1 MADGLLSGLS
11 PLSPF
16 SVRADGGGEVR
27 LESDTAGGRGERPA
41 ALTAEPGTGAHN
53 QRGCPVSVIFI
64 GENLYGRGDTLM
76 RNRNTPQ
83 DASAPVPVCPDA
95 GRRLGRST
103 AATDAAELSEP
114 NPFHSGRSMSTEYRN
129 FLALSYE
136 ELEEL
141 NLKAK
146 EQRRKRVATEE
157 IKEERLKLLTDQ
169 KSIKAVTVLFSDL
182 EGRLHM
188 LDYDKKFLLKSYE
201 NLTFDGSSIR
211 GFTAQKE
218 SDLRLG
224 IDWSAFYFAPADVFG
239 AGKVLVFGDVIDKD
253 GTPYGGD
260 TRGLLKTFAK
270 QQYDKCRY
278 TLNAANEI
286 EGFLFAGVDAE
297 RNFPTTGKFDYVNT
311 GGYYH
316 SLPGDPLRTFIDT
329 TAEVQRAMGFE
340 NEKDHP
346 EVAPSQ
352 FEINY
357 SYGEVV
363 AAADQIQLYKL
374 ICRQA
379 ATRMGLT
386 ASFLPKPVVGV
397 NGSGMH
403 TNVSISK
410 DGKNL
415 FWDPTGQ
422 EKLSSTGWEFVD
434 RILTHG
440 NDICL
445 LLNSSVNSYR
455 RLDPH
460 FEAPNQIKAS
470 AVDRGSM
477 VRIPIGN
484 ERSMRV
490 EVRSVAPDSN
500 PYLVM
505 LAVFQTGIEGQ
516 TSSVAN
522 LRQAERYLPDNIYTA
537 IEDFRAAEWT
547 TRLLGE
553 DVKGRYADLKQASA
567 DRCPRLLGTFVK
579 PSEVQFHHEV
589 YNQFLWNQF

>member
-1 MADGLLSGLS
+1 
-11 PLSPF
+11 
-16 SVRADGGGEVR
+16 
-27 LESDTAGGRGERPA
+27 
-41 ALTAEPGTGAHN
+41 
-53 QRGCPVSVIFI
+53 
-64 GENLYGRGDTLM
+64 
-76 RNRNTPQ
+76 
-83 DASAPVPVCPDA
+83 
-95 GRRLGRST
+95 
-103 AATDAAELSEP
+103 
-114 NPFHSGRSMSTEYRN
+114 MSNEQRN
-129 FLALSYE
+129 FLALPYA

-146 EQRRKRVATEE
+146 EQRKSRVAAD
-157 IKEERLKLLTDQ
+157 KVREERLKYLTDE
-169 KSIKAVTVLFSDL
+169 KRIKAVTVMFSDL

-188 LDYDKKFLLKSYE
+188 LDYDKKFLLKSWD

-211 GFTAQKE
+211 GFTAQRE
-218 SDLRLG
+218 SDLRLFV
-224 IDWSAFYFAPADVFG
+224 DWGSFYWVPEDFFG
-239 AGKVLVFGDVIDKD
+239 GGKVLVFSDVIAKN
-253 GTPYGGD
+253 GEPYAAD
-260 TRGLLKTFAK
+260 VRGVLKNFADEKFAK
-270 QQYDKCRY
+270 EGY

-286 EGFLFAGVDAE
+286 EGFLFKGVDAE
-297 RNFPTTGKFDYVNT
+297 RNFYQTQRFEYVNT

-329 TAEVQRAMGFE
+329 AAEVQRALGFE

-374 ICRQA
+374 ICRQV

-403 TNVSISK
+403 TNISVSK
-410 DGKNL
+410 GKNNL
-415 FWDPTGQ
+415 MWDPQGE
-422 EKLSSTGWEFVD
+422 EKLSAFGWEFVD
-434 RILTHG
+434 KILSHG
-440 NDICL
+440 NDLCL
-445 LLNSSVNSYR
+445 LLNASVNAYR

-470 AVDRGSM
+470 PTDRGSM

-484 ERSMRV
+484 EKSMRV
-490 EVRSVAPDSN
+490 EVRSVSPDAN
-500 PYLVM
+500 PYLV
-505 LAVFQTGIEGQ
+505 LYSIFKTGLDGTKATI
-516 TSSVAN
+516 AN

-537 IEDFRAAEWT
+537 LEDFRNATWT

-553 DVKGRYADLKQASA
+553 DVKARYADLKQAAA

-579 PSEVQFHHEV
+579 VPEVQYHHDV
-589 YNQFLWNQF
+589 YNQYLWNYF

>member
-1 MADGLLSGLS
+1 MA
-11 PLSPF
+11 
-16 SVRADGGGEVR
+16 
-27 LESDTAGGRGERPA
+27 
-41 ALTAEPGTGAHN
+41 N
-53 QRGCPVSVIFI
+53 
-64 GENLYGRGDTLM
+64 
-76 RNRNTPQ
+76 
-83 DASAPVPVCPDA
+83 
-95 GRRLGRST
+95 
-103 AATDAAELSEP
+103 EL
-114 NPFHSGRSMSTEYRN
+114 RN
-129 FLALSYE
+129 FLALSYD
-136 ELEEL
+136 ELEDM
-141 NLKAK
+141 NLQAK
-146 EQRRKRVATEE
+146 EQRKNRVAMHKIQEA
-157 IKEERLKLLTDQ
+157 RLKYLTDE
-169 KSIKAVTVLFSDL
+169 KRIKAVTVLFSDL

-188 LDYDKKFLLKSYE
+188 LDYDKKFLLKSWD

-211 GFTAQKE
+211 GFTAQRE

-224 IDWSAFYFAPADVFG
+224 LDWSSFYWAPSDIFG
-239 AGKVLVFGDVIDKD
+239 SGKVLVFGDVIDK
-253 GTPYGGD
+253 GGQPYSAD
-260 TRGLLKTFAK
+260 IRGNLKVFAQEMHQK
-270 QQYDKCRY
+270 EGY

-286 EGFLFAGVDAE
+286 EGFLFQGADAE
-297 RNFPTTGKFDYVNT
+297 RRYHETNKFEYVNT

-329 TAEVQRAMGFE
+329 TAEVQRAMGFQ

-374 ICRQA
+374 ICRQV

-397 NGSGMH
+397 NGNGMH

-415 FWDPTGQ
+415 FWDPKGE
-422 EKLSSTGWEFVD
+422 EKLSKLGWAFVD

-445 LLNSSVNSYR
+445 MLNASVNAYR

-484 ERSMRV
+484 EKSMRV
-490 EVRSVAPDSN
+490 EVRSVAPDAN
-500 PYLVM
+500 PYMVM
-505 LAVFQTGIEGQ
+505 MAVFKTGIAGE
-516 TSSVAN
+516 TSKIKN

-537 IEDFRAAEWT
+537 MENFRSADWT
-547 TRLLGE
+547 NKLMGGE
-553 DVKGRYADLKQASA
+553 DVKTRYADLKQASA

-579 PSEVQFHHEV
+579 APEVQYHHDV
-589 YNQFLWNQF
+589 YNQFLWNMF